1 MPLYLNDD
9 QTALQ
14 DTIRD
19 FVADHAP
26 VTHMRALRDSKDA
39 AGFSRDLWKSF
50 AEMGFT
56 GILIDEAEGGLGLGH
71 VEAGVV
77 LEEIGRN
84 LSPSPF
90 LATAVAAVEA
100 LKGTAHAARWF
111 PGILAGETVTA
122 LAIDEAAK
130 HRDTIGLQAE
140 RSGNGFKLTGK
151 KQFVTHGHVADLLIV
166 AARTTGNADDAK
178 GITLFAIPKGAAN
191 LTATPERLAD
201 ASLAARLEFDGV
213 EVDADA
219 VIGEVD
225 HGRSPLDRLLRA
237 GRTGAAAE
245 LLGVGG
251 GAMDMTVGYLKE
263 RKQFGALIGSFQA
276 LQHRAAHL
284 YSEMEVARAA
294 VLKAQ
299 QLLDAG
305 SDAADTAVSVA
316 KAMTGMATTLSV
328 QEGVQMHGGIGM
340 TDEYDIG
347 FYMKRARVLAEMFGD
362 ANFHADRIARAAGY

>member
-1 MPLYLNDD
+1 MPLYLNEE
-9 QTALQ
+9 QTMLR
-14 DTIRD
+14 DTTRD
-19 FVADHAP
+19 FVAEHAP
-26 VTHMRALRDSKDA
+26 VRHMRALRDSNDS

-56 GILIDEAEGGLGLGH
+56 GILIGEQDGGLGLGH

-90 LATAVAAVEA
+90 LTTAVAAVEA
-100 LKGTAHAARWF
+100 LKGTAHAGRWY
-111 PGILAGETVTA
+111 PGILAGETVAA
-122 LAIDEAAK
+122 LAVDEAAK
-130 HRDTIGLQAE
+130 HRDSIGLRAE
-140 RSGNGFKLTGK
+140 RSGNGFKLTGR
-151 KQFVTHGHVADLLIV
+151 KQFVSHGHVADLLIV
-166 AARTTGNADDAK
+166 AARTAGAPDDDE
-178 GITLFAIPKGAAN
+178 GITLFAVPRDAAN
-191 LTATPERLAD
+191 LTATPERLTD
-201 ASLAARLEFDGV
+201 ASIAARIEFDGV

-225 HGRSPLDRLLRA
+225 GGRSPLDRLLRA
-237 GRTGAAAE
+237 GRTGASAE
-245 LLGVGG
+245 LLGVGS

-263 RKQFGALIGSFQA
+263 RKQFGTVIGSFQA

-294 VLKAQ
+294 VMKAQ
-299 QLLDAG
+299 QLLDLD
-305 SDAADTAVSVA
+305 SHDADTAVSVA
-316 KAMTGMATTLSV
+316 KAMTAMATTLSV

-362 ANFHADRIARAAGY
+362 ANFHADRVARAAGY